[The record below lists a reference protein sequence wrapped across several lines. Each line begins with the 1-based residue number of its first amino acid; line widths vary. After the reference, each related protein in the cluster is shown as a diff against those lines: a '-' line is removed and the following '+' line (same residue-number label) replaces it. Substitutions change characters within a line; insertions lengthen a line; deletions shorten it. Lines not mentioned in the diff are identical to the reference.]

1 MGKVETYTKNRM
13 EGLAWALSLIKNEA
27 NAEEGAKRLEQEVKL
42 RRAVYIPLEIPAEAI
57 HECNVMLAKRLMNTL
72 LIVFLKVF
80 EEEYDWRKVRLQRL
94 VELFSKHSEVFFD
107 TDPLGERYVTMS
119 DYAKYFKEEYDIG
132 FSDEVI
138 EELMSIES
146 QNEDKQLRRV
156 QVGEIEKHL
165 KNSYPE
171 ALEHLR
177 KVLNL

>member
-13 EGLAWALSLIKNEA
+13 EGLAWALNLIRNEA
-27 NAEEGAKRLEQEVKL
+27 NAEEGVKRLEQEVKL
-42 RRAVYIPLEIPAEAI
+42 RRAVFIPLEIPAEAI
-57 HECNVMLAKRLMNTL
+57 HKCNVMLAKRLMNTL
-72 LIVFLKVF
+72 LLVFLKVF
-80 EEEYDWRKVRLQRL
+80 EEEFGWKKVRLQRM
-94 VELFSKHSEVFFD
+94 VELFSKHSAEFFD
-107 TDPLGERYVTMS
+107 TDPLGDRYVTMS
-119 DYAKYFKEEYDIG
+119 DYATYFKDQYDIG
-132 FSDEVI
+132 FSDDVV

-146 QNEDKQLRRV
+146 QNENKQLRRV